1 MVALGCNDTV
11 TIVHYTQT
19 GQDMGGAAVLTATT
33 TVVPGCRHRAL
44 VPVAARGGGEA
55 RAEKGAEIGVGIA
68 TAWWQT
74 TFPINPNR
82 PDLTAAI
89 LAIVPTD
96 ALQAFGQ
103 TFQIIG
109 GLHIFTDDFGK
120 IFKVTTLSERQTT
133 G

>member
-1 MVALGCNDTV
+1 
-11 TIVHYTQT
+11 
-19 GQDMGGAAVLTATT
+19 
-33 TVVPGCRHRAL
+33 
-44 VPVAARGGGEA
+44 
-55 RAEKGAEIGVGIA
+55 
-68 TAWWQT
+68 
-74 TFPINPNR
+74 
-82 PDLTAAI
+82 
-89 LAIVPTD
+89 VPTD